1 MKMQEESIQE
11 RNAKS
16 LTFIV
21 NDKLKKADGGRY
33 MNLLSK
39 LNNIDQDCL
48 KFIFESGLKN
58 LGMGERYV

>member
-1 MKMQEESIQE
+1 MKMQEKYIQE

-39 LNNIDQDCL
+39 LNNIDNYSL
-48 KFIFESGLKN
+48 EFIFERGLKN